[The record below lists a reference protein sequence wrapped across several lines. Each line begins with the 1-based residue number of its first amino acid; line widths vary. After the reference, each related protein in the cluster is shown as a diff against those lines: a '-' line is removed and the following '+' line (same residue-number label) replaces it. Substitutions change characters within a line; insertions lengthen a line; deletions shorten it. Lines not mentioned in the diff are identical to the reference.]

1 MTANELL
8 EQIVRIA
15 DGKKARDIVA
25 MKVENKTSFTDYIV
39 LMTGTSTTHI
49 KALRD
54 EIEFQLKQMDVQP
67 HHIEGVTSSWILLD
81 YTSVVVN
88 VFLGEAREMYA
99 LERLWGDAEGVDI
112 SAYLNNEEK

>member
-1 MTANELL
+1 M
-8 EQIVRIA
+8 
-15 DGKKARDIVA
+15 
-25 MKVENKTSFTDYIV
+25 
-39 LMTGTSTTHI
+39 
-49 KALRD
+49 
-54 EIEFQLKQMDVQP
+54 
-67 HHIEGVTSSWILLD
+67 TSSWILLD